1 MRLFFLIF
9 IAIMAKT
16 MLLNAQERS
25 ASIVFRNKQTGEQHR
40 INSGDFLKLS
50 VLEGK
55 VQKRHS
61 GTFKEVNGGVILLKG
76 QRSFPIE
83 NIVNIAYRPQAA
95 RWAFWG
101 LLLLSLFL
109 GGFAF
114 VLVFAEY
121 ATAVAVAKIALI
133 SVSLGTVVGLSS
145 TQRIPNT
152 NTQWTYEYHY
162 PTAKHQLIPGP

>member
-1 MRLFFLIF
+1 MV
-9 IAIMAKT
+9 
-16 MLLNAQERS
+16 LNAQERS
-25 ASIVFRNKQTGEQHR
+25 ASIVLRNKQTGEQHR

-50 VLEGK
+50 VLEGN

-61 GTFKEVNGGVILLKG
+61 GTFKEVRDGVILLKG

-83 NIVNIAYRPQAA
+83 NIVSIAFRPQAA
-95 RWAFWG
+95 RWIFWG
-101 LLLLSLFL
+101 LLLLGLFL

-121 ATAVAVAKIALI
+121 MTAVAVAKTALVMVAI
-133 SVSLGTVVGLSS
+133 GTVVGLSS
-145 TQRIPNT
+145 KQRIPEA